1 MRYQVTDGTGQ
12 TCIIHAADQD
22 AALALAFQQMLHAP
36 VTVRAMGEGEQ

>member
-12 TCIIHAADQD
+12 TCIIHADDQD

-36 VTVRAMGEGEQ
+36 VDVRAMGEGE